1 MRATRAVTAVLV
13 AAALAIPLWAQ
24 FGPQMPQM
32 RGMWHPVVG
41 EGAAY
46 QMQGRGGTHE
56 MEIAVVGKEDFQG
69 QTGYWIEM
77 TSGEMQGHAGASK
90 MLMVMEPPNP
100 GVKRMIMLM
109 NGQAY
114 EFPMNS
120 PMMAGRAPK
129 AEGMDITKGGGAQK
143 VGTET
148 ITTPAGTFEC
158 DHYRSGD
165 PPSDVWVS
173 SKVSPW
179 GLVKSQSKDSTM
191 LLTKQITDAKTKIT
205 GPVKPFD
212 PMQMMQQQR
221 P

>member
-1 MRATRAVTAVLV
+1 MAVLTTV
-13 AAALAIPLWAQ
+13 ALAIPLWAQ

-41 EGAAY
+41 QGAAY
-46 QMQGRGGTHE
+46 QMQGHGGNHE

-69 QTGYWIEM
+69 QTGYWLEM
-77 TSGEMQGHAGASK
+77 TSGEMAAHAGASK
-90 MLMVMEPPNP
+90 MLWVMEPPNP

-114 EFPMNS
+114 EFPMNN

-129 AEGMDITKGGGAQK
+129 ADAMDITKGAGVQK

-148 ITTPAGTFEC
+148 ITTPAGSFEC
-158 DHYRSGD
+158 EHYRSGD

-173 SKVSPW
+173 AKVSPW

-191 LLTKQITDAKTKIT
+191 VLTKLITDAKTKIT

-212 PMQMMQQQR
+212 AMQMIQQQQR